1 MSVGARP
8 NPLHRF
14 EDLLAIAVLAALTLL
29 PLIELAIRRLA
40 GLGIP
45 GSIPVVQHLTLW
57 IAFVGA
63 GLAARFDRLLALS
76 TSVLLPDRL
85 KRVARVATGA
95 LGAAV
100 TSGLCVASLGLVRA
114 EREAGS
120 LVGLGVPVWVAVAIM
135 PAGFAVLAG
144 RFVWRAG
151 GWRSRM
157 AAASGLA
164 LPWIAALAPAL
175 QGRGVVLAGVAATI
189 AATLLGLPIFAAIGG
204 VSLLLFWNDGL
215 PLASIPVEAYRLAAS
230 PMLPAVPLFTLGGYI
245 LSEGGS
251 SRRLLR
257 FLTAVVGWMPGG
269 LAVAT
274 CLMLALFTPLTGAS
288 GITILSMGGLLL
300 PVLLRG
306 RYPEMSSVG
315 LVTVS
320 GSIGLL
326 LPPSLPVILYG
337 VTASLSILELF
348 AAGVLPGILLVLLV
362 AGWGLRDGLRARA
375 ERAPF
380 RAREAGAA
388 AWESKWELLLPIPLL
403 GSYFAGY
410 ATLVEAAALTVL
422 AALVI
427 ECFVHRELSVRRD
440 LPRIAVECGT
450 LVGGFLI
457 ILAVALGFTNYLI
470 LEEVPMR
477 ALDFVQTHIESPL
490 LFLLA
495 LNVFLIVVGGLMDIY
510 SAIFVVVPLIAP
522 MGAAYGI
529 DPLHLAI
536 VFLANLELG
545 YLTPP
550 MGENLFLAAYRF
562 KKPLPEL
569 FRATLPFWIV
579 LLAGVLVIT
588 YVPWL
593 SLGLVRALFR

>member
-1 MSVGARP
+1 MTEEGRE

-14 EDLLAIAVLAALTLL
+14 EVFLTIAVLTALSLL
-29 PLIELAIRRLA
+29 PLIEFASRKIV
-40 GLGIP
+40 GQGIP

-57 IAFVGA
+57 IAFLGA
-63 GLAARFDRLLALS
+63 GLAARFDKLLALA
-76 TSVLLPDRL
+76 TTALLPDRL
-85 KRVARVATGA
+85 RPVTRVLTGA

-100 TSGLCVASLGLVRA
+100 CCGLFMASLGLVRA
-114 EREAGS
+114 ERQAGTPIGFGIPAS
-120 LVGLGVPVWVAVAIM
+120 VAVAIM
-135 PAGFAVLAG
+135 PLGFALLAG

-151 GWRSRM
+151 GVWSRL
-157 AAASGLA
+157 AAAGGLA
-164 LPWIAALAPAL
+164 LPWILHLAPWV
-175 QGRGVVLAGVAATI
+175 QGRGLVLGGALTTA

-204 VSLLLFWNDGL
+204 LSLLLFWNEGL

-230 PMLPAVPLFTLGGYI
+230 PMLPAVPLFTLAGYI

-257 FLTAVVGWMPGG
+257 LLTAVFGWMPGG

-300 PVLLRG
+300 PVLLRA
-306 RYPEMSSVG
+306 RYLELPSVG

-337 VTASLSILELF
+337 VTAGLSIVDLF
-348 AAGVLPGILLVLLV
+348 TAAVLPGILLVLLV
-362 AGWGLRDGLRARA
+362 AGWGLRDGLRAGASRV
-375 ERAPF
+375 PF
-380 RAREAGAA
+380 RAREAAAA
-388 AWESKWELLLPIPLL
+388 AWESKWELLLPVTLL

-422 AALVI
+422 VAFVI

-457 ILAVALGFTNYLI
+457 ILGVALGFTNYLI
-470 LEEVPMR
+470 LEEIPMR
-477 ALDFVQTHIESPL
+477 ALDFVRAHIESPL

-495 LNVFLIVVGGLMDIY
+495 LNGFLIVVGGLMDIY

-536 VFLANLELG
+536 IFLANLELG

-550 MGENLFLAAYRF
+550 MGPRCSGRRCRSGSCSSSASSSS
-562 KKPLPEL
+562 PTP
-569 FRATLPFWIV
+569 P
-579 LLAGVLVIT
+579 G
-588 YVPWL
+588 
-593 SLGLVRALFR
+593 

>member
-1 MSVGARP
+1 MKEQGRK
-8 NPLHRF
+8 NPLHRL
-14 EDLLAIAVLAALTLL
+14 EVLLTSAVLTALTLL
-29 PLIELAIRRLA
+29 PLIEFASRKLM
-40 GLGIP
+40 GQGIP

-57 IAFVGA
+57 IAFLGA

-76 TSVLLPDRL
+76 TTALLPERL
-85 KRVARVATGA
+85 RPVTRILTGA
-95 LGAAV
+95 LGAAICC
-100 TSGLCVASLGLVRA
+100 GLFAASLGLVRA
-114 EREAGS
+114 EHEARGM
-120 LVGLGVPVWVAVAIM
+120 VGLGIPASVAVAII
-135 PAGFAVLAG
+135 PLGFALLAG
-144 RFVWRAG
+144 RLLWRAG
-151 GWRSRM
+151 GPWSRL
-157 AAASGLA
+157 AAACGLA
-164 LPWIAALAPAL
+164 IPWILHLVPAAH
-175 QGRGVVLAGVAATI
+175 GRGAVLLGSLIIAAATV
-189 AATLLGLPIFAAIGG
+189 LGLPIFASIGG
-204 VSLLLFWNDGL
+204 LSLLLFWNDGL
-215 PLASIPVEAYRLAAS
+215 PVASIPVEAYRLAAS

-245 LSEGGS
+245 LSEGGA

-257 FLTAVVGWMPGG
+257 LFSAVVGWMPGG

-300 PVLLRG
+300 PVLLRA
-306 RYPEMSSVG
+306 RYAELPSVG

-337 VTASLSILELF
+337 VTAGLSIVELF
-348 AAGVLPGILLVLLV
+348 TAGVLPGLLLVLLV
-362 AGWGLRDGLRARA
+362 AGWGLWDGVRAGAARV
-375 ERAPF
+375 PF
-380 RAREAGAA
+380 RAREAAAA
-388 AWESKWELLLPIPLL
+388 AWEAKWELLLPVAPL

-427 ECFVHRELSVRRD
+427 VCFVHRELSVSRD

-457 ILAVALGFTNYLI
+457 ILGVALGFTNYLI

-477 ALDFVQTHIESPL
+477 ALDLVRAHIESPL
-490 LFLLA
+490 VFLLA
-495 LNVFLIVVGGLMDIY
+495 LNAFLIVVGGLMDIY

-536 VFLANLELG
+536 IFLANLELG

-562 KKPLPEL
+562 NKPLPTL
-569 FRATLPFWIV
+569 FRATLPFWV
-579 LLAGVLVIT
+579 LLLLGVLAIT
-588 YVPWL
+588 YSPWL
-593 SLGLVRALFR
+593 SLGLVKLLLR

>member
-1 MSVGARP
+1 MTREGRV
-8 NPLHRF
+8 NLLHRF
-14 EDLLAIAVLAALTLL
+14 ESFVTIAVLSALTLL
-29 PLIELAIRRLA
+29 PLIEFASRKIV
-40 GLGIP
+40 GQGIP

-57 IAFVGA
+57 IAFLGA
-63 GLAARFDRLLALS
+63 GLAARFDRLLALA
-76 TSVLLPDRL
+76 TTALLPDWLRPAT
-85 KRVARVATGA
+85 RVLTGA

-100 TSGLCVASLGLVRA
+100 CCGLFVASLGLVRA

-120 LVGLGVPVWVAVAIM
+120 QVGLGIPASVAVAIM
-135 PAGFAVLAG
+135 PLGFALLAG

-151 GWRSRM
+151 GGRGRL
-157 AAASGLA
+157 AAACGLA
-164 LPWIAALAPAL
+164 IPWILHLSPWV
-175 QGRGVVLAGVAATI
+175 QGRSLVLVGAFATA

-204 VSLLLFWNDGL
+204 LSLLLFWNEGL

-230 PMLPAVPLFTLGGYI
+230 PMLPAVPLFTLAGYI

-257 FLTAVVGWMPGG
+257 LLTAVVGWMPGG

-300 PVLLRG
+300 PVLLRA
-306 RYPEMSSVG
+306 RYAELPSIG

-337 VTASLSILELF
+337 VTAGLSIVDLF
-348 AAGVLPGILLVLLV
+348 TAAVLPGILLVLLV
-362 AGWGLRDGLRARA
+362 AGWGLRDGLRAGASRV
-375 ERAPF
+375 PF
-380 RAREAGAA
+380 RAREAAAA
-388 AWESKWELLLPIPLL
+388 AWESKWEILLPVTLL

-410 ATLVEAAALTVL
+410 ATLVEAAALTVVVAL
-422 AALVI
+422 AI

-457 ILAVALGFTNYLI
+457 ILGVALGFTNYLI

-477 ALDFVQTHIESPL
+477 ALDLVRAHIESPL

-495 LNVFLIVVGGLMDIY
+495 LNGFLIVVGGLMDIY
-510 SAIFVVVPLIAP
+510 SAIFVVVPLIMP

-529 DPLHLAI
+529 DPLHMAI
-536 VFLANLELG
+536 IFLANLELG

-562 KKPLPEL
+562 KKPLPTL
-569 FRATLPFWIV
+569 FRATLPFWVV
-579 LLAGVLVIT
+579 LLVGVLAIT

-593 SLGLVRALFR
+593 SLGLVKLLLR